1 MKRIAFG
8 LALIMVA
15 SPAFAIS
22 RYNPLTLT
30 CAEARS
36 AIHNEGAVIFRY
48 PSKRVKGMTLFDRY
62 VRENYFCD
70 GKSYAAWTYI
80 PTRDNPNCPVL
91 NCQSRDN
98 VDDLYIFPRNRL

>member
-8 LALIMVA
+8 LALILAA

-22 RYNPLTLT
+22 RYNPMTLT
-30 CAEARS
+30 CAEARN
-36 AIHNEGAVIFRY
+36 AIRNEGAVVFRY

-62 VRENYFCD
+62 VRDSYYCD

-80 PTRDNPNCPVL
+80 PTRDDPNCPVL
-91 NCQSRDN
+91 NCQNRDN
-98 VDDLYIFPRNRL
+98 VDDLFILPRNSL